1 MTKRL
6 LLILLTLGILL
17 AANIAV
23 AQQDTKP
30 SITSFTSSVST
41 IDATALANR
50 IARIPVAWNTAN
62 RPTSANLVFEQ
73 VLPDGRVMNVELPRN
88 DPFVPSSGTGVV
100 APFPPGDTVTSIK
113 LRVSL
118 IDAVKI
124 TVLDQ
129 KELDIN
135 IGASTVVT
143 PVISVFSTSATGVSR
158 QALTN
163 KTARLPVTFA
173 VENRPENS
181 NLVFEQVLDDNSVV
195 NVELPR
201 QNPIVPSSGNG
212 LVAPVAPKDTAT
224 KTITLRLRLV
234 NLGNNQSITQKDI
247 TVPVI
252 ETTQPAPTIKTWG
265 TSAQSIILAALQNKT
280 ARLPVTFTVDNRPDN
295 SNLVFEQVLDD
306 NSVVNV
312 ELPRQ
317 NPIVPSSGNGVV
329 APVAPKNASTTS
341 ITLRLRLVDLGNQST
356 LAQQTLTVP
365 IIAPAAPTIKAFSTT
380 ATGVALTAL
389 NSKTARLPLT
399 FNVENRPDNSNLVFE
414 QVLEDNSVVN
424 VELPRQNPI
433 VPSSGNGVVAP
444 VAPKNAGTTSIT
456 LRLRVINLTSQ
467 ATLVQQT
474 FTVPIIQLP
483 EAPVVRTFSTTA
495 GSVQLAAL
503 QNRSARLPVS
513 WVVDNRFD
521 GTNLVF
527 EQVLED
533 NSVVNIELPRQ
544 NPIIPSEGNG
554 VVAPVVPKNT
564 TTTTSITIRLRI
576 VDLGN
581 QGTLTQK
588 DITLPIQT
596 AQAAPAIRVF
606 TTSAQNVSRQD
617 LTARTARL
625 PVSWT
630 VDNRPDNS
638 NLVFEQVLENNTAV
652 NIELP
657 RPNPIVPSSGNGVV
671 APVLPTQA
679 GATSITLRLRVI
691 DLSTQNTLT
700 QQTITVAVIDAN
712 TPTIRSFTS
721 ASSSVENGPLVART
735 ARVGVSWDVINRPQ
749 GSNLVFEQV
758 LDNNTVVN
766 IELPRQN
773 PFVAS
778 SGIGTVAPV
787 APLNAGT
794 RSILLRLRLINL
806 SNNQTITQ
814 SEISL
819 PISGRAG
826 TTEGVWQEIADK
838 TKCYGGDFPADAG
851 LAVGKRG
858 QVIDQANAVSYASN
872 TPLGGQIVG
881 ELPAKATFNILEG
894 PRCYR
899 IQGVSTRTL
908 TIRYWRVK
916 AEASAVEGWITE
928 YSQATS
934 DGAAQAFIQLASDTS
949 GDGQP
954 VQIVSFTLSPDPVAR
969 GGQVTISWNV
979 SGSPSSVKV
988 IRLSEYGNNA
998 LGPILD
1004 QQPSTGSAPYTLPN
1018 DYINSASFQISV
1030 TGSDGQEGIQNA
1042 QVKIICPFTDTLE
1055 VEVCPAT
1062 VTEGVDS
1069 AFQAFEKGFMI
1080 WRGDTKKIYVL
1091 YSDDSSWREFDDTWN
1106 GETLPDPGTPP
1117 EGRVAPQLGFGKVW
1131 NEIAGASVLGWALAD
1146 EVPYQARWETYP
1158 VVDAGQVFYAPSFTL
1173 PDGRYAYLGL
1183 VWEIKTR
1190 LLS

>member
-6 LLILLTLGILL
+6 LLVLLTLSVLL
-17 AANIAV
+17 AANIAA

-30 SITSFTSSVST
+30 TIIAFTSSVST
-41 IDATALANR
+41 IDRTALANR
-50 IARIPVAWNTAN
+50 IVRIPVAWNTAN
-62 RPTSANLVFEQ
+62 RPASANLVFEQ

-100 APFPPGDTVTSIK
+100 APFPPGDTATSIK

-124 TVLDQ
+124 VVHDQ
-129 KELDIN
+129 KEIDIR
-135 IGASTVVT
+135 IGDTTTVT

-173 VENRPENS
+173 VE
-181 NLVFEQVLDDNSVV
+181 
-195 NVELPR
+195 
-201 QNPIVPSSGNG
+201 
-212 LVAPVAPKDTAT
+212 
-224 KTITLRLRLV
+224 
-234 NLGNNQSITQKDI
+234 
-247 TVPVI
+247 
-252 ETTQPAPTIKTWG
+252 
-265 TSAQSIILAALQNKT
+265 
-280 ARLPVTFTVDNRPDN
+280 NRPDN

-329 APVAPKNASTTS
+329 APVAPKNTSTKTITLRLRLVNLSTNQGITQKDIIVPVIETTQPAPTIKTFVTSAQSVILTALQNKTARLPVTFAVDNRPNNSNLVFEQVLDDNSVVNIELPRQNPIVPSSGNGVVAPVAPKNATTTS
-341 ITLRLRLVDLGNQST
+341 ITLRLRVIDLGNQST
-356 LAQQTLTVP
+356 LVQQTLTVP
-365 IIAPAAPTIKAFSTT
+365 IIAPAAPTIRTFSTT

-389 NSKTARLPLT
+389 TNKTARLPVA

-424 VELPRQNPI
+424 IELPRQNPI

-483 EAPVVRTFSTTA
+483 EAPVVRTFTTTA
-495 GSVQLAAL
+495 GSVLLSAL
-503 QNRSARLPVS
+503 QNRSARIPVS

-521 GTNLVF
+521 GTNLIF

-533 NSVVNIELPRQ
+533 NSVVNIELPRP

-554 VVAPVVPKNT
+554 VVAPIVPKNT
-564 TTTTSITIRLRI
+564 TTTSITLRLRI
-576 VDLGN
+576 IDLGN

-588 DITLPIQT
+588 DITLPIQFS
-596 AQAAPAIRVF
+596 QAAPVIRTF
-606 TTSAQNVSRQD
+606 ATSAQNVSRQD

-638 NLVFEQVLENNTAV
+638 NVVFEQVLENNTAV
-652 NIELP
+652 NVELP
-657 RPNPIVPSSGNGVV
+657 RPNPIVPSSGTGVV
-671 APVLPTQA
+671 APVAPTQA
-679 GATSITLRLRVI
+679 SATSITLRLRVI

-700 QQTITVAVIDAN
+700 QQTFTVAIIDAN

-721 ASSSVENGPLVART
+721 TASSVENGPLVART
-735 ARVGVSWDVINRPQ
+735 ARIGVSWDVINRPQ

-766 IELPRQN
+766 IELPRQDT
-773 PFVAS
+773 FVAS

-819 PISGRAG
+819 PISGRPG
-826 TTEGVWQEIADK
+826 TPEGVWQEVADK
-838 TKCYGGDFPADAG
+838 TQCYSGDFPTDRGIVVGNRGSVAD
-851 LAVGKRG
+851 
-858 QVIDQANAVSYASN
+858 QVSYVSN

-881 ELPAKATFNILEG
+881 ELPAKATFSILEG

-899 IQGVSTRTL
+899 ILGVSTRTL

-916 AEASAVEGWITE
+916 AEASTVEGWVTE
-928 YSQATS
+928 YTQATNS
-934 DGAAQAFIQLASDTS
+934 GAPQFFIGLA
-949 GDGQP
+949 GDGNPTGQP
-954 VQIVSFTLSPDPVAR
+954 LQITSFTLSPDPVAR
-969 GGQVTISWNV
+969 GGQVTITWNV
-979 SGSPSSVKV
+979 SGSPSNVKI

-998 LGPILD
+998 LGTILD
-1004 QQPSTGSAPYTLPN
+1004 QQPASGSAPYTLPN
-1018 DYINSASFQISV
+1018 DYINSASFQLSA
-1030 TGSDGQEGIQNA
+1030 TDASGRESIQNA
-1042 QVKIICPFTDTLE
+1042 QVKITCPFTDTLE
-1055 VEVCPAT
+1055 PEVCPQT
-1062 VTEGVDS
+1062 VTEGVNS

-1091 YSDDSSWREFDDTWN
+1091 YSDDQSWREFDDTWN
-1106 GETLPDPGTPP
+1106 GETLPDPGAPP
-1117 EGRVAPQLGFGKVW
+1117 AGRVAPVNGFGKIW

-1146 EVPYQARWETYP
+1146 EISYQGRWETYP
-1158 VVDAGQVFYAPSFTL
+1158 VTDAGQVFYAPSFTL

-1183 VWEIKTR
+1183 VWEIKVR